1 MKVGFFYTVLFSK
14 TSVLEMMLLASPIVK
29 VILIILFSMSFISW
43 VIIIAKY
50 LYLKRASRQSDEF
63 FDLFWSSQTLED
75 AEEKAKKMTYS
86 PPARAFLSGYK
97 EVKKIKKQLSHK
109 NPEEGHFFRG
119 IDNVKRAM
127 EKEASRQKLILE
139 GYLTFLAT
147 TGNTAPFIGLLGTV
161 WGVMN
166 SFRDI
171 AHIGNPSL
179 SVVAPG
185 ISEALVTTAIGLFT
199 AIPAVAGYN
208 YLLEKVKA
216 LLNEMDYFINDFLNI
231 VERHLL

>member
-1 MKVGFFYTVLFSK
+1 MKNSILYFLVSK
-14 TSVLEMMLLASPIVK
+14 TSIIEMMLSASLVVK
-29 VILIILFSMSFISW
+29 VILLILFSASFISW
-43 VIIIAKY
+43 IIIVAKY
-50 LYLKRASRQSDEF
+50 LYLKRAETQSMDFLEI
-63 FDLFWSSQTLED
+63 FWSSKTLED
-75 AEEKAKKMTYS
+75 VEEKAKSLSYS

-97 EVKKIKKQLSHK
+97 EVKRLKKHFSQK
-109 NPEEGHFFRG
+109 NPEDAHFVRG

-127 EKEASRQKLILE
+127 EKEISRQKLILE

-147 TGNTAPFIGLLGTV
+147 VGNTAPFIGLLGTV
-161 WGVMN
+161 LGIIN
-166 SFRDI
+166 SFREI
-171 AHIGNPSL
+171 GMMGNPSL

-216 LLNEMDYFINDFLNI
+216 ILNEMDYFMNDFLNI